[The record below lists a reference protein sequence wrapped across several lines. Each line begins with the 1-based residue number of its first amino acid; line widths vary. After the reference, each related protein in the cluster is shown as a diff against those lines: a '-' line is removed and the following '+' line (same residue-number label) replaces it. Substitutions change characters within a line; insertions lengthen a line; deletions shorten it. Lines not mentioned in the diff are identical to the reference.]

1 MSEVFWKRCKPDPD
15 GVVWNDLR
23 DNKLFKAWVLTYR
36 DVGNKWLVMHTNNTK
51 GEDRYIDKDD
61 MSEEQLRNDL
71 KMQYL
76 LTRGE
81 T

>member
-51 GEDRYIDKDD
+51 GEDRYIDKAD